1 MNDFEIL
8 IYLLIWSAL
17 LWVIFTAIK
26 TGAVEKIL
34 EDFVNDIDPDVQRV
48 VRCENCKYYDE
59 EKHLCFVHWDCD
71 EDDGFCFTTVPDE
84 YCAFAEKRKKD
95 D

>member
-1 MNDFEIL
+1 MHDFEIL

-48 VRCENCKYYDE
+48 TRCEKCKYYDPE
-59 EKHLCFVHWDCD
+59 EYMCCAHWDYEED
-71 EDDGFCFTTVPDE
+71 EGFRCTMAPLD
-84 YCAFAEKRKKD
+84 YCALAREKEKD